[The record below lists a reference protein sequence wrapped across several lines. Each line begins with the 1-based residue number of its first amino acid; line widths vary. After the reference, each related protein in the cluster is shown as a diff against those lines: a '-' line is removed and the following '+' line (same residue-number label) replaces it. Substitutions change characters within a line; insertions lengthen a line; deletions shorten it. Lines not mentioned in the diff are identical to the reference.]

1 MIITTMMI
9 VTIEIRRKANSCFDG
24 DVRNK
29 RERETLVA
37 NNERFSAQSREQ
49 ESDNSY
55 LVIRDSLDHVPR
67 SYTRNAQGKTRSC

>member
-1 MIITTMMI
+1 MGGR
-9 VTIEIRRKANSCFDG
+9 E
-24 DVRNK
+24 

-55 LVIRDSLDHVPR
+55 LVIRDSLDRVPKLHAKR
-67 SYTRNAQGKTRSC
+67 PRGKTRSCVEP